1 MGIQNREPRWKRAW
15 RCFTKW
21 NLCLLYN
28 AVISLLGIYPR
39 EMETYVPI
47 KIYTWI
53 CIADWVVIAKTWKQ
67 PRYPSAG
74 EWLNKLG
81 YMHTTECSSAMEE
94 TDYWF
99 IQLDGPPGNVAEW
112 KSQSQNHEHH
122 TAPLRQHLQR
132 PLRPRTLPGSGLEG
146 GARTA
151 ASAEAPR
158 ADSIPH
164 VTRPPQATH
173 VHTACV
179 HGTVAALWLN

>member
-15 RCFTKW
+15 QCFTKW

-74 EWLNKLG
+74 ERLNKLG

-112 KSQSQNHEHH
+112 KSQSQNITYYMIATIWCSRKGKIMRTVKRSV
-122 TAPLRQHLQR
+122 TAKA
-132 PLRPRTLPGSGLEG
+132 SEG
-146 GARTA
+146 ERD
-151 ASAEAPR
+151 E
-158 ADSIPH
+158 
-164 VTRPPQATH
+164 
-173 VHTACV
+173 
-179 HGTVAALWLN
+179 